1 LHQTPRAELQ
11 LPVLEDRP
19 LLTVVVPVFNEEDTI
34 DTILRRVV
42 SAP

>member
-1 LHQTPRAELQ
+1 MF
-11 LPVLEDRP
+11 EDRL

-42 SAP
+42 PAPYVKQTLFVR